1 MFKFECQPKE
11 MSLSLTKA
19 AEFLERTA
27 RPLELRAY
35 ETIFKGASFD
45 GFAAALEKFRCSDG
59 GFGNALEPDV
69 RTPYSQPLF
78 VDFALKSLYQVGARV
93 SEFGVGVCDYLRL
106 VSESNGALPYLLP
119 NALEYPRAK
128 QWQTLHPPSLD
139 LTFGLTAILHW
150 LGVENP
156 WLDRTTESCWLALD
170 APPDDAHSLIGVMQF
185 LEHAPQRSERES
197 ILAQIL
203 ELLPRARWLSLE
215 LPVNGYALTPLHL
228 APNPNALAYSCFGDA
243 MIEAHLD
250 ELVTQQQE
258 DGGWPL
264 SWEPPG
270 EMARS
275 EWRGKWT
282 LDALVVLNAYGRL

>member
-1 MFKFECQPKE
+1 

-45 GFAAALEKFRCSDG
+45 GFADALEKFRCSDG

-128 QWQTLHPPSLD
+128 QWQTLNPPSLCEVKNTCIFSKSGEA
-139 LTFGLTAILHW
+139 LIKSKTVS
-150 LGVENP
+150 GVIS
-156 WLDRTTESCWLALD
+156 RICFSTTRIDSFLSPFSPG
-170 APPDDAHSLIGVMQF
+170 PP
-185 LEHAPQRSERES
+185 
-197 ILAQIL
+197 
-203 ELLPRARWLSLE
+203 
-215 LPVNGYALTPLHL
+215 
-228 APNPNALAYSCFGDA
+228 
-243 MIEAHLD
+243 
-250 ELVTQQQE
+250 
-258 DGGWPL
+258 
-264 SWEPPG
+264 
-270 EMARS
+270 
-275 EWRGKWT
+275 
-282 LDALVVLNAYGRL
+282 